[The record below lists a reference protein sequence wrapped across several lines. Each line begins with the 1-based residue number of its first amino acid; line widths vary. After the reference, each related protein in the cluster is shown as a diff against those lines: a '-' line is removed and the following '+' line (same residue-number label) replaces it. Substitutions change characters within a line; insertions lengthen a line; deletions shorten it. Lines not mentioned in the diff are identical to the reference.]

1 MHPTPP
7 PLPSDPTAWLARGQA
22 LEARQTPDALAE
34 AVRSYEVAIT
44 LLRPA
49 VANGT
54 ATPHTLAVAWMN
66 RGNALHQLAT
76 PADLAAAVA
85 SYDETITLLRPAPA
99 DDLPARNTLG
109 AAWMNRGLAAHRQ
122 ATPVSILDAVRSHA
136 EAIAVLSSLPLEEN
150 PIFRR
155 NLAAALLNQA
165 NALLD
170 TGKTELLESALS
182 ASRSALELATPT
194 ETTALESADLAF
206 KARRVLCDALGHLL
220 TIHESAHLP
229 LQPLTTEASDT
240 VDAGL
245 TLARHWETQ
254 GILYFRPIAI
264 RLFRFGTQLY
274 RFNQPHFLA
283 EFILEN
289 LDPEISAGSLP
300 VEGEFH
306 TIAIEA
312 ITRSLDTMR
321 RQPGLMFDHPDND
334 RRLQTW
340 RDLKSAEARL
350 AKLRPTAA

>member
-1 MHPTPP
+1 MPDPGSPT
-7 PLPSDPTAWLARGQA
+7 DPVAWLAHGQA

-49 VANGT
+49 VASG
-54 ATPHTLAVAWMN
+54 AAAPHALAVAWMN
-66 RGNALHQLAT
+66 RGNALHQLGT
-76 PADLAAAVA
+76 PSDLAAAVA
-85 SYDETITLLRPAPA
+85 AYDETIALLRPALS
-99 DDLPARNTLG
+99 DDLAARNTLG

-122 ATPVSILDAVRSHA
+122 AAPAAILDAVRAHA
-136 EAIAVLSSLPLEEN
+136 EAITVLSSLPLAEN

-155 NLAAALLNQA
+155 NLAASLLNQA

-170 TGKTELLESALS
+170 TGDSEVLEAAL
-182 ASRSALELATPT
+182 ANARAALALAAPT

-220 TIHESAHLP
+220 TLHESAHLP
-229 LQPLTTEASDT
+229 LAPLTTEASDT

-245 TLARHWETQ
+245 TLARHWETKNVPH
-254 GILYFRPIAI
+254 FRPLAI

-289 LDPEISAGSLP
+289 LDPKISAGALP
-300 VEGEFH
+300 ADGEFL
-306 TIAIEA
+306 TIATEA

-321 RQPGLMFDHPDND
+321 HQPGLIFDHPDND
-334 RRLQTW
+334 RRVQTW
-340 RDLKSAEARL
+340 RALKSAEARL
-350 AKLRPTAA
+350 AELHPQPT

>member
-1 MHPTPP
+1 M
-7 PLPSDPTAWLARGQA
+7 SDPPTDASSWLARGQA
-22 LEARQTPDALAE
+22 LEAQQTPDALAE

-54 ATPHTLAVAWMN
+54 APPHALAVAWMN
-66 RGNALHQLAT
+66 RGNALHQLGT
-76 PADLAAAVA
+76 PTDLTAAVA
-85 SYDETITLLRPAPA
+85 AYDETITLLRDAPA
-99 DDLPARNTLG
+99 EGLPARNTLG

-122 ATPVSILDAVRSHA
+122 ATPASILEAVRSHA
-136 EAIAVLSSLPLEEN
+136 EAIAVLSSLPLAEN

-170 TGKTELLESALS
+170 TGKPELLDAAL
-182 ASRSALELATPT
+182 AAARSALELAAPT

-220 TIHESAHLP
+220 TLHESARLP
-229 LQPLTTEASDT
+229 LEPLTTEAGDT

-254 GILYFRPIAI
+254 GVICFRPIAA

-289 LDPEISAGSLP
+289 IDPEISAGALP
-300 VEGEFH
+300 VDDEFY
-306 TIAIEA
+306 TIATEA
-312 ITRSLDTMR
+312 VTRSLDTMR
-321 RQPGLMFDHPDND
+321 RQPGLMFDHPDNN

-340 RDLKSAEARL
+340 RDLKAAESRL
-350 AKLRPTAA
+350 TELRPVTLPPV

>member
-7 PLPSDPTAWLARGQA
+7 PLTSDPAAWLAYGQA
-22 LEARQTPDALAE
+22 LEARQTPEAFAE

-54 ATPHTLAVAWMN
+54 TTPHTLAVAWMN
-66 RGNALHQLAT
+66 RGNALHQIAT
-76 PADLAAAVA
+76 PTDLADAIAA
-85 SYDETITLLRPAPA
+85 YDETITLLHSAPA

-150 PIFRR
+150 QTFRR
-155 NLAAALLNQA
+155 NLAAALLSQA

-170 TGKTELLESALS
+170 AGQPEFLEAAL
-182 ASRSALELATPT
+182 ADARAALELAAPT

-229 LQPLTTEASDT
+229 LGPLTTEASDT

-254 GILYFRPIAI
+254 GVLYFRPIAVH
-264 RLFRFGTQLY
+264 LFRFGTQLY

-300 VEGEFH
+300 VDGEFH
-306 TIAIEA
+306 LIAIEA
-312 ITRSLDTMR
+312 ITRSLDTLR
-321 RQPGLMFDHPDND
+321 RQPGLIFDHPDND
-334 RRLQTW
+334 RRVQTW
-340 RDLKSAEARL
+340 RDLKAAEARL
-350 AKLRPTAA
+350 AELRPPAT